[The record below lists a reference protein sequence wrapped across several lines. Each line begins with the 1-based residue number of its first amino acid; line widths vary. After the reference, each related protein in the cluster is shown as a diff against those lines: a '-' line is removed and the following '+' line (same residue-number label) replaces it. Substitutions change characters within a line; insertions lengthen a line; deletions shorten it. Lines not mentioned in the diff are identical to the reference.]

1 MRNKSIKNK
10 KTTIDGLAIMV
21 ANGFEGV
28 DKKFNEVKKD
38 INEVKDRLGNVEDR
52 LGNVEDRLG
61 NVEDRLGNVEES
73 LKSTRRDILGIGD
86 RFVSKHEF
94 NEHLIR
100 FNRLEQKVKEKR

>member
-61 NVEDRLGNVEES
+61 NVEES

>member
-52 LGNVEDRLG
+52 LGNVE
-61 NVEDRLGNVEES
+61 ES